1 LGELRLSR
9 VFINLL
15 MADLV
20 TLSDYKEA
28 EGISSPKDDLRI
40 SRIIPSISQLVKTY
54 CGNTIVDFYSS
65 NKIEDFDVYWDTY
78 AVQLTES
85 PVVSVVTVQERGGYD
100 EPYATLTTGAYEYY
114 LDTRTDSIVRT
125 NESGGRLNWK
135 QGVASV
141 RVTYKAG
148 YASTPQDLRLAV
160 FDLITY
166 YLRDE
171 HKERRTLGGATIQNQ
186 SSTTQRDNVAFPDH
200 IKRVLDL
207 YKNF

>member
-1 LGELRLSR
+1 MGGLRPSR

-15 MADLV
+15 MSNLV
-20 TLSDYKEA
+20 TLTEYKEA
-28 EGISSPKDDLRI
+28 EGIANPKEDLRLQTL
-40 SRIIPSISQLVKTY
+40 IPSISQLVKTY
-54 CGNTIVDFYSS
+54 CGNSIIDFYSS
-65 NKIEDFDVYWDTY
+65 NKVEDFDIYWETF

-85 PVVSVVTVQERGGYD
+85 PIVDVVSVQERGSYD
-100 EPYATLTTGAYEYY
+100 EAYTTLTTGAHEYY
-114 LDTRTDSIVRT
+114 LDTRTDSIIRT
-125 NESGGRLNWK
+125 NNSGGRLNWK
-135 QGVASV
+135 HGVGAV

-148 YASTPQDLRLAV
+148 YASTPEDLKLAV

-171 HKERRTLGGATIQNQ
+171 HKERRTLGGASIQNQ
-186 SSTTQRDNVAFPDH
+186 PSTSQRNNVAFPDH

>member
-1 LGELRLSR
+1 MGELRLSQ
-9 VFINLL
+9 VFTNLL
-15 MADLV
+15 MSDLV
-20 TLSDYKEA
+20 TLTDYKDA
-28 EGISSPKDDLRI
+28 EGISNPKEDLRI
-40 SRIIPSISQLVKTY
+40 SRIIPSVSQLVKTY
-54 CGNTIVDFYSS
+54 CGNSIVDFYSS
-65 NKIEDFDVYWDTY
+65 NKVEDFDIYWETF

-85 PVVSVVTVQERGGYD
+85 PIVDVVSVQERGSYD
-100 EPYATLTTGAYEYY
+100 EAYTTLTTTAHEYY
-114 LDTRTDSIVRT
+114 LDTRTDSIIRT
-125 NESGGRLNWK
+125 NSSGGRINWK
-135 QGVASV
+135 HGVGSV

-148 YASTPQDLRLAV
+148 YAETPQDLRLAI

-186 SSTTQRDNVAFPDH
+186 SSSTQRDNVAFPDH